1 MYIIIILLIVY
12 LIYDKLKILF
22 KKFSSN
28 IHDIHYMYM
37 KLCSAIEDIKLSVDM
52 IDFNDIS

>member
-22 KKFSSN
+22 KQFSSN
-28 IHDIHYMYM
+28 IHDIYYMYM
-37 KLCSAIEDIKLSVDM
+37 KLCGAIEDIKL
-52 IDFNDIS
+52 